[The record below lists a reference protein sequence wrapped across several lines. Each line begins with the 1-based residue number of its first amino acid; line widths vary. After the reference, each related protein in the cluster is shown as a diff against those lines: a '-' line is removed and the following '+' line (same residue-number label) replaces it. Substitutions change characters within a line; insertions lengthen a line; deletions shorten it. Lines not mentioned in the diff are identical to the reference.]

1 MKVIIL
7 AGGLGTRLAEETS
20 LRPKPMVEI
29 GGKPILW
36 HIMNIYAAHG
46 FNEFIVACGYKG
58 EYIKEYFQNFFI
70 HANDYTIDLKDG
82 SMNIMNTSDIDW
94 KIAVVDTGLNTMTGG
109 RILRLKDWIDNQP
122 FMVTYGDGI
131 GNVDIQALIS
141 FHQSYGKIATVT
153 AVRPPARFGGLSMQ
167 DNIVKDFAEKP
178 QTGEGWINGGFFVFE
193 PGFLDYLDNDT
204 SVLERDPLEKLVQ
217 QEQLCAFRH
226 AGFWQPMDTLREKQ
240 LLESLWQKDTAPWKI
255 W

>member
-82 SMNIMNTSDIDW
+82 SMKIMNTSDIDW

-131 GNVDIQALIS
+131 GNVDIQALVS
-141 FHQSYGKIATVT
+141 FHQSHGKIGTVT

-167 DNIVKDFAEKP
+167 DNLVKDFAEKP
-178 QTGEGWINGGFFVFE
+178 QTGEGWINGGFFVFQPE
-193 PGFLDYLDNDT
+193 FLDNLDDDN
-204 SVLERDPLEKLVQ
+204 SVLERAPLENLVEQ
-217 QEQLCAFRH
+217 QQLCAFRH

-240 LLESLWQKDTAPWKI
+240 LLESLWQKDAAPWKI

>member
-1 MKVIIL
+1 MKVVIL

-70 HANDYTIDLKDG
+70 HSNDYTIDLKDG
-82 SMNIMNTSDIDW
+82 TMKIMNTSEIDW
-94 KIAVVDTGLNTMTGG
+94 KIAVVDTGLSTMTGG
-109 RILRLKDWIDNQP
+109 RILRLKDWLGEQP

-131 GNVDIQALIS
+131 GSVDIKALVA
-141 FHQSYGKIATVT
+141 FHQSHGKMATVT
-153 AVRPPARFGGLSMQ
+153 AVRPPARFGGLSL
-167 DNIVKDFAEKP
+167 NNELVKNFAEKP
-178 QTGEGWINGGFFVFE
+178 QTGEGWINGGFFVFA
-193 PGFLDYLDNDT
+193 PDFLNYLQDDT
-204 SVLERDPLEKLVQ
+204 SILERDPLETLVE

-226 AGFWQPMDTLREKQ
+226 SGFWQPMDTLREKH
-240 LLESLWQKDTAPWKI
+240 LLESLWQSGDAPWKI